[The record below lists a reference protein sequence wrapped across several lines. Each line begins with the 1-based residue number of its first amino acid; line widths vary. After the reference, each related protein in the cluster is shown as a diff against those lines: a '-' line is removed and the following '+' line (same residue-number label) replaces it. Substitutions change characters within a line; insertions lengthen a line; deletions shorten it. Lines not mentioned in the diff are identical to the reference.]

1 MSTGRSR
8 SLKGPFLATA
18 AHSFSFPFNNLDSD
32 CFGVCSSAF
41 TPSPKMEWELA
52 GCSSS
57 SLTISSD
64 EFTSSG
70 EDGVELV
77 KFSSYA
83 KGVVAPLDLG
93 VEGGEESM
101 LFQRPELLEIGGKAG
116 TLMREGKKKDARQ
129 RDRFH
134 RDNAWVKCLG

>member
-1 MSTGRSR
+1 
-8 SLKGPFLATA
+8 
-18 AHSFSFPFNNLDSD
+18 
-32 CFGVCSSAF
+32 
-41 TPSPKMEWELA
+41 MEWEFA
-52 GCSSS
+52 GCSSP

-101 LFQRPELLEIGGKAG
+101 LFQRPKLLEIGGKAG
-116 TLMREGKKKDARQ
+116 TLMREVKKEDARQ
-129 RDRFH
+129 RDRIR
-134 RDNAWVKCLG
+134 RDNAWVKCLR